1 MQAVEKEET
10 LLHSFIIFNIV
21 PPKKEGAKPEIYW
34 YYSPEEQNEETRL
47 NQVGLILTFAGFCRK
62 FTKFDNPR
70 IECDYIYTNKHE
82 IAIQQ
87 LFGDIFMSVTIESTK
102 PFNRYVLQSILQYC
116 KSMFSHFWVYLPEE
130 ILADEE
136 SPSNDLIISNLDN
149 AFGYIIHSID
159 WAHLDFMYL
168 FKTYTRQKIN
178 GDFDKLKNLCAKLIV
193 DHRKELDNI
202 AILYRNH
209 RVVHTTFS
217 PTVTRVLAFGMR
229 KKFRYLYL
237 HNPRADRD
245 ALTWIIGMYTDMN
258 GLKSLYQPV
267 IYISGIPHLLV
278 AFKLKH
284 FKIVLT
290 LNPNIEV
297 DMRMLNEIPQY
308 LKELRTFLKDIQAT
322 KPNRDVPVPFA
333 LAEVNMRSQQLHFD
347 CSQIDAKSR
356 PAVDIN
362 IIRGH
367 QAAVITDISA
377 SVAFPG
383 ISDYFVTVS
392 RRKAEDKEIIV
403 TCKSPTPNI
412 SDSLKICQRISV
424 IKDQGNKN
432 QGFPICAI

>member
-21 PPKKEGAKPEIYW
+21 PPKKEGAKPQIYW
-34 YYSPEEQNEETRL
+34 YYSPEEQDEETKL

-62 FTKFDNPR
+62 FTKFDDPR
-70 IECDYIYTNKHE
+70 MECDYIYTNKHE
-82 IAIQQ
+82 IAIQK
-87 LFGDIFMSVTIESTK
+87 LFGDIYMSVTIESTK

-130 ILADEE
+130 ILAEEE
-136 SPSNDLIISNLDN
+136 SPSNEMIIENLEN
-149 AFGYIIHSID
+149 AFGYIIKSID
-159 WAHLDFMYL
+159 WGHLDFMYL
-168 FKTYTRQKIN
+168 FNTYTTQKIN
-178 GDFDKLKNLCAKLIV
+178 GDINALERICAQLLIR
-193 DHRKELDNI
+193 HRKELVDI

-217 PTVTRVLAFGMR
+217 ATVTRVLAFGMR
-229 KKFRYLYL
+229 KKFGYLYL

-267 IYISGIPHLLV
+267 IYISGTPHLLV

-297 DMRMLNEIPQY
+297 DMQLLNEIPRY
-308 LKELRTFLKDIQAT
+308 LKDLREFLKELQAT
-322 KPNRDVPVPFA
+322 KPIRDVPVPFA
-333 LAEVNMRSQQLHFD
+333 LAKVDMSKQQLYFD
-347 CSQIDAKSR
+347 CSQIDARSR

-367 QAAVITDISA
+367 QAAVVTDNAA

-383 ISDYFVTVS
+383 ISGYFVYVS
-392 RRKAEDKEIIV
+392 RRKDRETIV
-403 TCKSPTPNI
+403 TCKSPTPNV

-432 QGFPICAI
+432 QDQICKI